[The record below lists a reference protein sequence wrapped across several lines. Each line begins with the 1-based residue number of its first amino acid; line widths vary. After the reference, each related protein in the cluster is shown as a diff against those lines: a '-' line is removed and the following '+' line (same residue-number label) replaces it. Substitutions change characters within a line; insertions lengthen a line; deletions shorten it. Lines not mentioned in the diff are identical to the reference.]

1 MRDQLKIEKDR
12 FDAWAQSVWNIA
24 EYSPSKVAK
33 VTGISKSS
41 FFFQRSKD
49 YVEASIIV
57 ALARAL
63 DLNPLDELLKFNEFE
78 IFEPL
83 KEPTVEEVLSQIPPE
98 CLMEELL
105 ARLRHEKAE
114 HYPPTMPEPGGL
126 KRWLDTTD
134 LHGTYGNLA
143 EAMGLASI
151 QVLSK
156 KVNENRITLGQL
168 VAMCQHSR
176 LNARFGLV
184 VTGMMTWTEVGLPW
198 NIREK
203 MLGSAPGG
211 TVIEALIAS
220 RRWLEKAV
228 QVKELEDGVYRS
240 LG

>member
-1 MRDQLKIEKDR
+1 MKIEKDR
-12 FDAWAQSVWNIA
+12 FDGWAQSVWDNA
-24 EYSPSKVAK
+24 EYSASKVAK
-33 VTGISKSS
+33 TTGISKSS

-63 DLNPLDELLKFNEFE
+63 NLNPLDELLKFNEFE

-83 KEPTVEEVLSQIPPE
+83 KEPAAEEVLSQVPPE

-126 KRWLDTTD
+126 KRWLDTRD

-143 EAMGLASI
+143 EAMGLASG

-156 KVNENRITLGQL
+156 KVNENRLTLGQL
-168 VAMCQHSR
+168 ATMCRRGR
-176 LNARFGLV
+176 LNGRFGLV
-184 VTGMMTWTEVGLPW
+184 VTGMMTWAEVGLPW
-198 NIREK
+198 NIRESA
-203 MLGSAPGG
+203 LGSAPGG
-211 TVIEALIAS
+211 TVVEALVAS
-220 RRWLEKAV
+220 RKWLEKAV